1 MKVVCLAFEQCYPI
15 LASTKYL
22 RDECAMVKLGHAFIA
37 LDNLFDTEYI
47 AMYVHDTRLKF
58 YFEATPGFW
67 SLENLL
73 RRKVTPMAKRMRK
86 SPVVFTICAS
96 VLFATYCKLQN
107 VNRNNG
113 Q

>member
-1 MKVVCLAFEQCYPI
+1 
-15 LASTKYL
+15 
-22 RDECAMVKLGHAFIA
+22 
-37 LDNLFDTEYI
+37 
-47 AMYVHDTRLKF
+47 MYVHDTRLKF

-96 VLFATYCKLQN
+96 VLFATYCKLQT
-107 VNRNNG
+107 VNSNIWTMKDLFFG
-113 Q
+113 QMLHEAKKIIGVFSLLLKKKLEQIA